1 MKAVGRGTCF
11 SLALRG
17 VRPPRL
23 CKPATY
29 GYYGHV
35 RTVSIADL
43 KDRLSSYLNE
53 VRSGHEVLIRDRKT
67 PIARIVPLP
76 PLDELEPELL
86 RLAAAGQVRL
96 PSRPLPQD
104 FWSTAAPRVARTR
117 IARALEAER
126 ERD

>member
-1 MKAVGRGTCF
+1 
-11 SLALRG
+11 
-17 VRPPRL
+17 L
-23 CKPATY
+23 CKVAAY

-43 KDRLSSYLNE
+43 KDHLSSYLNE
-53 VRSGHEVLIRDRKT
+53 VRSGREVLIRDRKT

-104 FWSTAAPRVARTR
+104 FWSTAAPHVARKR